1 MKKLAISL
9 LFVTLNLQ
17 ATQLAFADCSDAYSY
32 AKKAMNAAEECR
44 CEDAYG
50 YARKAY
56 RSDDLDEATNYMRKA
71 KSAADDCGT

>member
-1 MKKLAISL
+1 MHILMQKKGY
-9 LFVTLNLQ
+9 N
-17 ATQLAFADCSDAYSY
+17 SDNIDDVHRY
-32 AKKAMNAAEECR
+32 AKKTMNAAEECR
-44 CEDAYG
+44 CEDAYI